1 MSARA
6 SLGAAAPHVR
16 FAPIATEVLRRRE
29 PPLCADIVA
38 KVANCPVLIFLL

>member
-16 FAPIATEVLRRRE
+16 FAPNSDHNNPPIATELVRRRG
-29 PPLCADIVA
+29 PPLVPKD
-38 KVANCPVLIFLL
+38 